1 VALVLTQPDR
11 PSGRGMRPTPSAVK
25 RLAVEHGLAVEQPAS
40 LANEEARGR
49 IRAAGADFLVVAAY
63 GLLLPVSVLESAQ
76 FGAVNI
82 HASLLPRWRG
92 AAPIQRALMAGD
104 RETGIT
110 LMRMEAG
117 LDTGPILAQKRI
129 DITDQEDA
137 GTLHDRLADLGARMI
152 VESLPEISSG
162 RLQPVPQPAL
172 GVTYARKL
180 EKPELVIDWRRPAAE
195 IARLIRALRPAPGAT
210 THAHGEA
217 LKVWAAESSVGSGD
231 AGRVLEADTRGV
243 LIACG
248 ENALRLTLLQRAG
261 GKRLGAAEFLRG
273 FSLSRGERLQ

>member
-40 LANEEARGR
+40 LADEEARGR
-49 IRAAGADFLVVAAY
+49 ISAAAADFLVVAAY
-63 GLLLPVSVLESAQ
+63 GLLLPVSVLESAR

-117 LDTGPILAQKRI
+117 LDTGPILAQERI
-129 DITDQEDA
+129 DITDQDDA
-137 GTLHDRLADLGARMI
+137 GTLHDRLAELGARMI
-152 VESLPEISSG
+152 VESLPKISSG
-162 RLQPVPQPAL
+162 RLQPVPQPAS

-195 IARLIRALRPAPGAT
+195 IARLIRAVRPAPGAT
-210 THAHGEA
+210 THVRGEA
-217 LKVWAAESSVGSGD
+217 IKVWAAEPGVGSGD
-231 AGRVLEADTRGV
+231 AGQILEADARGV

-248 ENALRLTLLQRAG
+248 ENALRLTQLQRAG
-261 GKRLGAAEFLRG
+261 GKRLAAAEFLRG
-273 FSLSRGERLQ
+273 FSVSPGERLQ

>member
-25 RLAVEHGLAVEQPAS
+25 RLAVEHGLALEQPAS
-40 LANEEARGR
+40 LSDEEARER

-63 GLLLPVSVLESAQ
+63 GRLLPVSVLEAAR
-76 FGAVNI
+76 FGAINI

-117 LDTGPILAQKRI
+117 LDTGPILAQQSI
-129 DITDQEDA
+129 DITEQDDA
-137 GTLHDRLADLGARMI
+137 GTLHERLADLGARMI
-152 VESLPEISSG
+152 VESLPEVASG
-162 RLQPVPQPAL
+162 RLRPVPQPTS

-195 IARLIRALRPAPGAT
+195 IARRVRALRPAPGAT
-210 THAHGEA
+210 TQAHGET
-217 LKVWAAESSVGSGD
+217 LKVWAAEPCVASGA
-231 AGRVLEADTRGV
+231 AGQVLEADARGV

-248 ENALRLTLLQRAG
+248 ENALRVTLLQRAG
-261 GKRLGAAEFLRG
+261 GKRLGAAELLRG
-273 FSLSRGERLQ
+273 FPMSRGERLQ

>member
-1 VALVLTQPDR
+1 MALVLTQPDR

-25 RLAVEHGLAVEQPAS
+25 RLAVEHGLALEQPAS
-40 LANEEARGR
+40 LSDEEARGR

-63 GLLLPVSVLESAQ
+63 GLLLPVSVLEAAR
-76 FGAVNI
+76 FGAINI

-117 LDTGPILAQKRI
+117 LDTGPILAQQSI
-129 DITDQEDA
+129 DITEQDDA
-137 GTLHDRLADLGARMI
+137 GTLHERLADLGARMI
-152 VESLPEISSG
+152 VESLPELASG
-162 RLQPVPQPAL
+162 RLRPVPQPTS

-195 IARLIRALRPAPGAT
+195 IARHIRALRPAPGAT
-210 THAHGEA
+210 TQAHGET
-217 LKVWAAESSVGSGD
+217 LKVWAAETCVASGA
-231 AGRVLEADTRGV
+231 AGQVLEADARGV

-248 ENALRLTLLQRAG
+248 ENALRVTLLQRAG
-261 GKRLGAAEFLRG
+261 GKRLGAAELLRG
-273 FSLSRGERLQ
+273 FPMSRGERLQ

>member
-25 RLAVEHGLAVEQPAS
+25 RLAVEHGLALEQPAS
-40 LANEEARGR
+40 LSDEEARGC

-63 GLLLPVSVLESAQ
+63 GLLLPVSVLEAAR
-76 FGAVNI
+76 FGAINI

-117 LDTGPILAQKRI
+117 LDTGPILAQQSI
-129 DITDQEDA
+129 DITEQDDA
-137 GTLHDRLADLGARMI
+137 GTLHERLADLGARMI
-152 VESLPEISSG
+152 VESLPEVAAG
-162 RLQPVPQPAL
+162 RLRPVPQPTS

-180 EKPELVIDWRRPAAE
+180 QKPELVIDWRRPAAQ
-195 IARLIRALRPAPGAT
+195 IARHIRALRPAPGAT
-210 THAHGEA
+210 TQAHGET
-217 LKVWAAESSVGSGD
+217 LKVWAAEACVASGA
-231 AGRVLEADTRGV
+231 AGQVLEADARGV

-248 ENALRLTLLQRAG
+248 ENALRVTLLQRAG
-261 GKRLGAAEFLRG
+261 GKRLGAAELLRG
-273 FSLSRGERLQ
+273 FPMSRGERLQ